1 MRDSI
6 VGDGQLFQPDV
17 LLPSQFFASM
27 RKRVP
32 QEPEYRLIVA
42 VLEDAIDCYQKHL
55 FAREPKARQL
65 FEDASDWIASDDRQ
79 WPYSFISICEILNL
93 NPSYVRQGLEG
104 WREGQLSG
112 RPRGKVVHLKPK
124 DLNDGG
130 EEEALPAKVG

>member
-32 QEPEYRLIVA
+32 QEPEYRLVVA
-42 VLEDAIDCYQKHL
+42 VLEDAIDCFQKHL
-55 FAREPKARQL
+55 FSRDPKARQL
-65 FEDASDWIASDDRQ
+65 FDDASEWIASDDRK

-93 NPSYVRQGLEG
+93 NPGYVRRGLDE
-104 WREGQLSG
+104 WREGQISG
-112 RPRGKVVHLKPK
+112 RPRGKVVHLKR
-124 DLNDGG
+124 LTVEVA
-130 EEEALPAKVG
+130 EEETLPAKVG